1 MKELKKLS
9 LKEEV
14 DREAQDI
21 EKEVESRDDLD
32 DIKVSEDMETSLFNK
47 IQEYEYDKRV
57 KKAVHRSKKKRRLFL
72 ALAAVLILVCGSV
85 MTGTGSKS
93 YWKVLWDRVAGDEEV
108 DIINVE
114 DMNAE
119 ETQDADE
126 IQVFNTIRKEIG
138 IFPVRFGYMPENM
151 RLEGYELNK
160 NQGQAVLFYKY
171 NSQIIQYSMYMNNTD
186 SSFGQTELDT
196 LINEYQIETA
206 DNIIV
211 NINEYEIND
220 YDNNRFVAEFEYA
233 DVQYRLTGII
243 EKREFDKIIENLIF
257 YNKNA

>member
-1 MKELKKLS
+1 
-9 LKEEV
+9 
-14 DREAQDI
+14 
-21 EKEVESRDDLD
+21 
-32 DIKVSEDMETSLFNK
+32 
-47 IQEYEYDKRV
+47 
-57 KKAVHRSKKKRRLFL
+57 
-72 ALAAVLILVCGSV
+72 
-85 MTGTGSKS
+85 
-93 YWKVLWDRVAGDEEV
+93 
-108 DIINVE
+108 
-114 DMNAE
+114 
-119 ETQDADE
+119 
-126 IQVFNTIRKEIG
+126 
-138 IFPVRFGYMPENM
+138 
-151 RLEGYELNK
+151 
-160 NQGQAVLFYKY
+160 
-171 NSQIIQYSMYMNNTD
+171 MYMNNTD